1 MVIIVHMAILV
12 IESTSLYMRE
22 AANPMLTFIL
32 IDFANCNF
40 ANSYTTPDE
49 VKID

>member
-1 MVIIVHMAILV
+1 MYEGDG
-12 IESTSLYMRE
+12 ESHVD
-22 AANPMLTFIL
+22 IHL

-49 VKID
+49 VEID